1 MFSDLLTR
9 DNNQF
14 SRVTIHLPVPIHN
27 GAIAINCTDEPD
39 ATTLA
44 YVAAS
49 IADST
54 RRAYR
59 CDLEHFTA
67 WGGVIPASDVQVASY
82 LAAHAET
89 LAVATLTRRLV
100 SISLAH
106 RAKGHTSPTASELVR
121 ATMRGIRRTHG
132 VAQAQA
138 TPLLRDDL
146 FQVLDHMG
154 DRLKD
159 LRDRALLLVGFAG
172 GFRCS
177 EVVGLDHGDLQVVRQ
192 GMIIHVRRS
201 KTDQDGAGRKIGIP
215 SGAPAT
221 VQSEPLMPGKRPP
234 RSMRGQF
241 FGPWTG
247 TTRSPSAACLGMPCR
262 PSSGNGSTPPG
273 STPPDI
279 PATACVRVL
288 QPARRKLGSHRGRS
302 DRKRVTPAMPCWP
315 DMSATARCLSATQ
328 QGRFSR
334 PLRPLNTMI
343 AVKARQPAF
352 KSRIQSIS
360 PP

>member
-1 MFSDLLTR
+1 MSCDTLTP

-67 WGGVIPASDVQVASY
+67 WGGVIPATDVQVASY

-138 TPLLRDDL
+138 TPLL
-146 FQVLDHMG
+146 DHNHLG
-154 DRLKD
+154 PD
-159 LRDRALLLVGFAG
+159 AAV
-172 GFRCS
+172 
-177 EVVGLDHGDLQVVRQ
+177 E
-192 GMIIHVRRS
+192 ITIN
-201 KTDQDGAGRKIGIP
+201 
-215 SGAPAT
+215 
-221 VQSEPLMPGKRPP
+221 P
-234 RSMRGQF
+234 R
-241 FGPWTG
+241 
-247 TTRSPSAACLGMPCR
+247 
-262 PSSGNGSTPPG
+262 
-273 STPPDI
+273 
-279 PATACVRVL
+279 
-288 QPARRKLGSHRGRS
+288 
-302 DRKRVTPAMPCWP
+302 
-315 DMSATARCLSATQ
+315 
-328 QGRFSR
+328 
-334 PLRPLNTMI
+334 
-343 AVKARQPAF
+343 
-352 KSRIQSIS
+352 
-360 PP
+360 